1 MVIFETA
8 RLVVRKA
15 TLDDVAHFYALWTN
29 PQVMKH
35 VGFPQGLRVTRTQV
49 ENMIREQGDGA
60 FNGRLL
66 IILKATGEK
75 IGEAALHPPKE
86 DGIAETDVKLLPQ
99 FWGNKYGV
107 EVKQGLV
114 DYLFTY
120 TDCIVVQASPNVSN
134 MASIKM
140 QEAVGGI
147 CVCEKVHEFPDHT
160 RDYTQKVHAYI
171 YHVRR
176 EDWKKTNTFPYFI
189 RSNFQI
195 IIHL

>member
-1 MVIFETA
+1 MVVFETA

-15 TLDDVAHFYALWTN
+15 TLADVDMYFALWTN
-29 PQVMKH
+29 PQVMGY

-75 IGEAALHPPKE
+75 IGEAALHPPQE

-114 DYLFTY
+114 DYLFTH
-120 TDCIVVQASPNVSN
+120 TNCTVVQASPNVN
-134 MASIKM
+134 NIASIKM
-140 QEAVGGI
+140 QEAVGGN
-147 CVCEKVHEFPDHT
+147 CAGEKMHEFPEHM
-160 RDYTQKVHAYI
+160 RDYTQDVRAYI

-176 EDWKKTNTFPYFI
+176 EDWEKTKG
-189 RSNFQI
+189 
-195 IIHL
+195 

>member
-1 MVIFETA
+1 MIVFETA

-29 PQVMKH
+29 PQVMAH

-49 ENMIREQGDGA
+49 ENMIRDQGHGA

-66 IILKATGEK
+66 IILNTTGEK
-75 IGEAALHPPKE
+75 VGEAALHAPNKT
-86 DGIAETDVKLLPQ
+86 GIAETEVKLLLQ

-114 DYLFTY
+114 DYLFTH
-120 TDCIVVQASPNVSN
+120 TDCTIVQASPNIKN
-134 MASIKM
+134 IASIKM

-147 CVCEKVHEFPDHT
+147 CVGEKVHEFPQHM
-160 RDYTQKVHAYI
+160 RDYTQDVHATI

-176 EDWKKTNTFPYFI
+176 EDWEK
-189 RSNFQI
+189 RQ
-195 IIHL
+195 